1 MEIEAGLNKN
11 NETVVTNIKSARP
24 NTTNEMMSA
33 VEDLNTAF
41 GGNGGNL
48 SDMRF
53 IRMKVKSMTISDS
66 EILQQMIASGFSITA
81 SLPLADVY
89 QKTVSM
95 QTIKL
100 SNYDVVGMNEF
111 EF

>member
-1 MEIEAGLNKN
+1 M
-11 NETVVTNIKSARP
+11 
-24 NTTNEMMSA
+24 
-33 VEDLNTAF
+33 
-41 GGNGGNL
+41 
-48 SDMRF
+48 
-53 IRMKVKSMTISDS
+53 IS
-66 EILQQMIASGFSITA
+66 QGFSITA

>member
-1 MEIEAGLNKN
+1 
-11 NETVVTNIKSARP
+11 
-24 NTTNEMMSA
+24 MMSA